1 MADTRAKAIDDL
13 DRLMV
18 ALDDL
23 TTQLVVAKRQY
34 RKAARSLRAGDKVA
48 TTLAKAQAAQTRE
61 SVIVALDEFERCR
74 YVSRLSIIAAGLEDG
89 MSITALSRAWG
100 VSRQLV
106 SRYVSMARNDEER

>member
-1 MADTRAKAIDDL
+1 VVVS
-13 DRLMV
+13 RL
-18 ALDDL
+18 A
-23 TTQLVVAKRQY
+23 VAKRQY

-48 TTLAKAQAAQTRE
+48 TTLAKAQSAQTRE
-61 SVIVALDEFERCR
+61 TVIAALDEFERCR

-106 SRYVSMARNDEER
+106 SRYVTFIRSGEGQ